1 MQEESKVDAKEAYK
15 NSVLYDYPT
24 EPVPKEKRRTL
35 LNLSFVTAGLAVA
48 MSTLYTGATLATLL
62 TFQDA
67 VLAILFGCIF
77 LLFMAGI
84 MGGIGADRGVTF
96 SVLSR
101 HAFGR
106 FGSKLVGLVWAIS
119 LTGWY
124 AYQTGFFGQT
134 INIMFPQGFI
144 SQIPVATIWG
154 GLLMMTT
161 AIVGFKGLSILSTV
175 ASPVILIICL
185 WGSLRAFDVVGLE
198 NIMAIAPDK
207 PATLGTGITIVI
219 GGWIVGAIM
228 QPDVS
233 RYVKTKTH
241 NWIASALAMVVFALA
256 NFSGMVMVKA
266 AGTDNIMAAMVGLGM
281 GVASLLMVILAQWTS
296 NDNNLYSASL
306 GVSNIKAIPKW
317 KISIV
322 LGILATAIAFFG
334 ITDFFVPFLVFL
346 GVFIPPIGGIIVVDY
361 YFLKKKDS
369 YTFSDDTRYRQINI
383 AAVLVVAVAGL
394 IAKQLTFGVGAIN
407 SFVLGGIIYFVVMK
421 ISQSM
426 NLDTYRGVESSHE
439 VN

>member
-1 MQEESKVDAKEAYK
+1 MSDATKAYK
-15 NSVLYDYPT
+15 DSALYDYPT
-24 EPVPKEKRRTL
+24 EPVPVEKRRSL

-48 MSTLYTGATLATLL
+48 MSTLYTGASLATLL
-62 TFQDA
+62 TFQDG
-67 VLAILFGCIF
+67 VLAILGGCLF
-77 LLFMAGI
+77 LLLMAGI

-124 AYQTGFFGQT
+124 AWQSGFFGQT
-134 INIMFPQGFI
+134 INIMFPNSAITQV
-144 SQIPVATIWG
+144 QVATIWG

-161 AIVGFKGLSILSTV
+161 AIVGFKGLSILSSIAT
-175 ASPVILIICL
+175 PVILIIVL
-185 WGSLRAFDVVGLE
+185 WGSYRAFSTVGLPT
-198 NIMAIAPDK
+198 IMETGPSDPAP
-207 PATLGTGITIVI
+207 LGVGITIVI

-233 RYVKTKTH
+233 RYVKNKTH
-241 NWIASALAMVVFALA
+241 NWIATSLAMVVFALA

-266 AGTDNIMAAMVGLGM
+266 AGTDTIMAAMVGLGM
-281 GVASLLMVILAQWTS
+281 GVSSLLMVILAQWTS

-317 KISIV
+317 KISIA
-322 LGILATAIAFFG
+322 LGIIATAIAAIG

-346 GVFIPPIGGIIVVDY
+346 GVFIPPIGGIIFVDY
-361 YFLKKKDS
+361 YFLGKQ
-369 YTFSDDTRYRQINI
+369 DTYQFGPSTVYKQIN
-383 AAVLVVAVAGL
+383 VVSIVTVALAGL
-394 IAKQLTFGVGAIN
+394 LASQISWGVGAIN
-407 SFVLGGIIYFVVMK
+407 SFVIGGILYFLLMK
-421 ISQSM
+421 LSILV
-426 NLDTYRGVESSHE
+426 NFDPYRGSAS
-439 VN
+439 